1 MYEAGAGLYAE
12 LAPAR
17 PAAARQVAVAVA
29 RYLAA
34 HAPTHREMR
43 QTARIAV
50 RLQRG
55 DDLSVESPED

>member
-1 MYEAGAGLYAE
+1 MRIDLEQSFLLEEIQPEVTESGK
-12 LAPAR
+12 
-17 PAAARQVAVAVA
+17 AVA

-43 QTARIAV
+43 QTARIAL

-55 DDLSVESPED
+55 DDLTAEVD